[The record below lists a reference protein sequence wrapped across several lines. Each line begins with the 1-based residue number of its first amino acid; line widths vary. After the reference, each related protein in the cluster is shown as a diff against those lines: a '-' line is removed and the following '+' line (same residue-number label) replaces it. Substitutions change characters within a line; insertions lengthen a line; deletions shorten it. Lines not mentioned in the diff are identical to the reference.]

1 MYKIFLQEGK
11 KEDAIKRVKE
21 MFTSSDDGQM
31 IDKIFDATSSLG
43 TKFIQFVENETK
55 RYLIDQTMGID
66 EFINLLIS
74 RLKLFSKYNDRITP
88 EVIGSVK
95 QLWDGVESRAFP
107 KLDSVMKA
115 PKDIN
120 SYNINT
126 LGYLTQA
133 LSMISSKKEQ
143 EREAKK
149 QAERVFESGDV
160 LVIRALTHNASCYF
174 GAGTRWCTAGQQPD
188 YFNKYTKEGKLYY
201 FIDKSN
207 RRQKVAL
214 YVKDRDPS
222 VFDAA
227 DKEHSIDF
235 LYHVYPEVEDFV
247 YEKILGGGKVK
258 TGFEDIQNGTISRW
272 NADTVDPLIY
282 SYDRDND
289 DNVTLN
295 LDFNLRN
302 QDYFDIFDWNEGDG
316 DRMYLDMALSSYSSG
331 DYFDEYSAEE
341 DWKEGYMF
349 SNFDD
354 EQMARLQKYMKI
366 INPKLYE
373 CSLELKNRNYN
384 DKCGPQVAEFLSVSF
399 DSEVGNIISEYTYD
413 MNQDTER
420 GIIDYLENNY
430 TNIFA
435 EYGLPMTGTFYRKQ
449 VNLDNLINTYKKYN
463 PNFNLTIHG
472 LLRKIVQ
479 VEGIQPPEIA
489 DNIYEFRSSDHEY
502 TNTYNAIERLLDKME
517 EFINENEN
525 LSGDYVDHYD
535 FIKKLGGFD
544 NWFVM
549 PGDDRYNI
557 KITDLDMEDDRVT
570 FAIQNVEDPGK
581 FKKMRLPF
589 EKFKDFI
596 YNLQL
601 F

>member
-21 MFTSSDDGQM
+21 MFSSPEDVEM
-31 IDKIFDATSSLG
+31 IDKIFDSTSSLG
-43 TKFIQFVENETK
+43 TKFIPFIETETK
-55 RYLIDQTMGID
+55 RYLIDQTMDID
-66 EFINLLIS
+66 EFINILLN

-95 QLWDGVESRAFP
+95 QLWDGTESRAFP

-120 SYNINT
+120 SYNLKT

-235 LYHVYPEVEDFV
+235 LYHVYPEVQDFV
-247 YEKILGGGKVK
+247 TEKILGGGKVK
-258 TGFEDIQNGTISRW
+258 SGFEEIKNGTISRW
-272 NADTVDPLIY
+272 DAYTVDPLIY
-282 SYDRDND
+282 NYDRDSD
-289 DNVTLN
+289 DNITLN
-295 LDFNLRN
+295 LDFNQTK
-302 QDYFDIFDWNEGDG
+302 QDYWDVFDWNEGDG
-316 DRMYLDMALSSYSSG
+316 DRIYLDMALSSYG
-331 DYFDEYSAEE
+331 TADYFDEYTAEE

-354 EQMARLQKYMKI
+354 EQMGRLQKYMKV

-373 CSLELKNRNYN
+373 CSLELKSRYD
-384 DKCGPQVAEFLSVSF
+384 DKCGPQVAEFLRAAF
-399 DSEVGNIISEYTYD
+399 DSEVGDIISEYTYD
-413 MNQDTER
+413 MNIDTEQ
-420 GIIDYLENNY
+420 GITEYLKKDYS
-430 TNIFA
+430 NIFA
-435 EYGLPMTGTFYRKQ
+435 EYGLPMNGTFYKKQ
-449 VNLDNLINTYKKYN
+449 VSLDNIIRAYQKYN
-463 PNFNLTIHG
+463 PNFNLPIHG

-479 VEGIQPPEIA
+479 VEDIEPPSIA
-489 DNIYEFRSSDHEY
+489 DNIYEFKNSNHEY
-502 TNTYNAIERLLDKME
+502 TSTYNAIEKLLDKME
-517 EFINENEN
+517 ETINENEN

-544 NWFVM
+544 NWFVL

-570 FAIQNVEDPGK
+570 FGLQNLVDPGK
-581 FKKMRLPF
+581 YKKMRLPF

>member
-11 KEDAIKRVKE
+11 KEDAIKKVKE
-21 MFTSSDDGQM
+21 MFSSPEDGEM

-43 TKFIQFVENETK
+43 TKFIPFIEGETK
-55 RYLIDQTMGID
+55 RYLIDQNMGVD
-66 EFINLLIS
+66 EFINMMIS
-74 RLKLFSKYNDRITP
+74 RLKLFAKYNDRITLD
-88 EVIGSVK
+88 VISSVK
-95 QLWDGVESRAFP
+95 ELWDGVETRGFP
-107 KLDSVMKA
+107 KFDSVMKA

-126 LGYLTQA
+126 LGYLTQV

-149 QAERVFESGDV
+149 QAERIFESGNV

-188 YFNKYTKEGKLYY
+188 YFNKYTKDGKLYY

-227 DKEHSIDF
+227 DKEHPIDF
-235 LYHVYPEVEDFV
+235 LYYVYPEVEDFV
-247 YEKILGGGKVK
+247 TEKILGGGKVK
-258 TGFEDIQNGTISRW
+258 SGFEDIKNGTISRW
-272 NADTVDPLIY
+272 NADTVDPLIT

-302 QDYFDIFDWNEGDG
+302 LDFWDVFDWNEGDG
-316 DRMYLDMALSSYSSG
+316 DKMYLDMALSSYGSA

-354 EQMARLQKYMKI
+354 EQMDKLQTYMKI

-373 CSLELKNRNYN
+373 CSLELKNRYS
-384 DKCGPQVAEFLSVSF
+384 DKCGPQVAEFLSAAFDREVS
-399 DSEVGNIISEYTYD
+399 DIISEYTYD
-413 MNQDTER
+413 MNQDTEQ
-420 GIIDYLENNY
+420 GIIEYLEKDY
-430 TNIFA
+430 SDIFA
-435 EYGLPMTGTFYRKQ
+435 EYGLPMTGTFYKKQ
-449 VNLDNLINTYKKYN
+449 VSLNDLIKAYRKYN
-463 PNFNLTIHG
+463 PNFNLPIHG

-479 VEGIQPPEIA
+479 IEDIDPPSIA
-489 DNIYEFRSSDHEY
+489 DSIYEFKNSNHEY
-502 TNTYNAIERLLDKME
+502 TSTYNAIEKLLDTME
-517 EFINENEN
+517 ETINENEN

-557 KITDLDMEDDRVT
+557 KITDLDMEDNRVT
-570 FAIQNVEDPGK
+570 FGLQNVVDPGN

>member
-11 KEDAIKRVKE
+11 KEDAIKKVKE
-21 MFTSSDDGQM
+21 MFSSPEDGEM

-43 TKFIQFVENETK
+43 TKFIPFIEGETK
-55 RYLIDQTMGID
+55 RYLIDQNMGVD
-66 EFINLLIS
+66 EFINMMIS
-74 RLKLFSKYNDRITP
+74 RLKLFAKYNDRITLD
-88 EVIGSVK
+88 VISSVK
-95 QLWDGVESRAFP
+95 ELWDGVETRGFP
-107 KLDSVMKA
+107 KFDSVMKA

-149 QAERVFESGDV
+149 QAERIFESGDV

-188 YFNKYTKEGKLYY
+188 YFNKYTKDGKLYY

-227 DKEHSIDF
+227 DKEHPIDF
-235 LYHVYPEVEDFV
+235 LYYVYPEVEDFV
-247 YEKILGGGKVK
+247 TEKILGGGKVK
-258 TGFEDIQNGTISRW
+258 SGFEDIKNGTISRW
-272 NADTVDPLIY
+272 NADTVDPLIT

-302 QDYFDIFDWNEGDG
+302 LDFWDVFDWNEGDG
-316 DRMYLDMALSSYSSG
+316 DKMYLDMALSSYGSA

-354 EQMARLQKYMKI
+354 EQMDKLQTYMKI

-373 CSLELKNRNYN
+373 CSLELKNRYS
-384 DKCGPQVAEFLSVSF
+384 DKCGPQVAEFLSAAF
-399 DSEVGNIISEYTYD
+399 DREVGNIISEYTYD
-413 MNQDTER
+413 MNQDTEQ
-420 GIIDYLENNY
+420 GIREYLEKDY
-430 TNIFA
+430 SDIFA
-435 EYGLPMTGTFYRKQ
+435 EYGLPMTGTFYKKQ
-449 VNLDNLINTYKKYN
+449 VSLNDLIKAYRKYN
-463 PNFNLTIHG
+463 PNFNLPIHG

-479 VEGIQPPEIA
+479 IEDIDPPSIA
-489 DNIYEFRSSDHEY
+489 DSIYEFKNSNHEY
-502 TNTYNAIERLLDKME
+502 TSTYNAIEKLLDTME
-517 EFINENEN
+517 ETINENEN

-570 FAIQNVEDPGK
+570 FGLQNVVDPGN

>member
-11 KEDAIKRVKE
+11 KEDAIKKVKE
-21 MFTSSDDGQM
+21 MFSSPEDGEM

-43 TKFIQFVENETK
+43 TKFIPFIESETK
-55 RYLIDQTMGID
+55 RYLIDQNMGVD
-66 EFINLLIS
+66 EFINMMIS
-74 RLKLFSKYNDRITP
+74 RLKLFAKYNDRITLD
-88 EVIGSVK
+88 VISSVK
-95 QLWDGVESRAFP
+95 ELWDGVEARGFP
-107 KLDSVMKA
+107 KFDSVMKA

-149 QAERVFESGDV
+149 QAERIFESGDV

-188 YFNKYTKEGKLYY
+188 YFNKYTKDGKLYY

-227 DKEHSIDF
+227 DKEHPIDF
-235 LYHVYPEVEDFV
+235 LYYVYPEVEDFV
-247 YEKILGGGKVK
+247 TEKILGGGKVK
-258 TGFEDIQNGTISRW
+258 SGFEDIKNGTISRW
-272 NADTVDPLIY
+272 NADTVDPLIT

-302 QDYFDIFDWNEGDG
+302 LDFWDVFDWNEGDG
-316 DRMYLDMALSSYSSG
+316 DKMYLDMALSSYGSA

-354 EQMARLQKYMKI
+354 EQMDKLQTYMKI

-373 CSLELKNRNYN
+373 CSLELKNRYS
-384 DKCGPQVAEFLSVSF
+384 DKCGPQVAEFLSAAF
-399 DSEVGNIISEYTYD
+399 DREVGNIISEYTYD
-413 MNQDTER
+413 MNQDTEQ
-420 GIIDYLENNY
+420 GIREYLEKDY
-430 TNIFA
+430 SDIFA
-435 EYGLPMTGTFYRKQ
+435 EYGLPMTGTFYKKQ
-449 VNLDNLINTYKKYN
+449 VSLNNLIKAYRKYN
-463 PNFNLTIHG
+463 PNFNLPIHG

-479 VEGIQPPEIA
+479 IENIDPPSIA
-489 DNIYEFRSSDHEY
+489 DSIYEFKNSNHEY
-502 TNTYNAIERLLDKME
+502 TSTYNAIEKLLDTME
-517 EFINENEN
+517 ETINENEN

-570 FAIQNVEDPGK
+570 FGLQNVVDPGN

>member
-11 KEDAIKRVKE
+11 KEDAIKKVKE
-21 MFTSSDDGQM
+21 MFSSPEDGEM

-43 TKFIQFVENETK
+43 TKFIPFIEGETK
-55 RYLIDQTMGID
+55 RYLIDQNMGVD
-66 EFINLLIS
+66 EFINMMIS
-74 RLKLFSKYNDRITP
+74 RLKLFAKYNDRITLD
-88 EVIGSVK
+88 VISSVK
-95 QLWDGVESRAFP
+95 ELWDGVEARGFP
-107 KLDSVMKA
+107 KFDSVMKA

-149 QAERVFESGDV
+149 QAERIFESGDV

-188 YFNKYTKEGKLYY
+188 YFNKYTKDGKLYY

-227 DKEHSIDF
+227 DKEHPIDF
-235 LYHVYPEVEDFV
+235 LYYVYPEVEDFV
-247 YEKILGGGKVK
+247 TEKILGGGKVK
-258 TGFEDIQNGTISRW
+258 SGFEDIKNGTISRW
-272 NADTVDPLIY
+272 NADTVDPLIT

-302 QDYFDIFDWNEGDG
+302 LDFWDVFDWNEGDG
-316 DRMYLDMALSSYSSG
+316 DKMYLDMALSSYGSA

-354 EQMARLQKYMKI
+354 EQMDKLQTYMKI

-373 CSLELKNRNYN
+373 CSLELKNRYS
-384 DKCGPQVAEFLSVSF
+384 DKCGPQVAEFLSAAF
-399 DSEVGNIISEYTYD
+399 DREVGNIISEYTYD
-413 MNQDTER
+413 MNQDTEQ
-420 GIIDYLENNY
+420 GIREYLEKDY
-430 TNIFA
+430 SDIFA
-435 EYGLPMTGTFYRKQ
+435 EYGLPMTGTFYKKQ
-449 VNLDNLINTYKKYN
+449 VSLNDLIKAYRKYN
-463 PNFNLTIHG
+463 PNFNLPIHG

-479 VEGIQPPEIA
+479 IEDIDPPSIA
-489 DNIYEFRSSDHEY
+489 DSIYEFKNSNHEY
-502 TNTYNAIERLLDKME
+502 TSTYNAIEKLLDTIE
-517 EFINENEN
+517 ETINESEN

-570 FAIQNVEDPGK
+570 FGLQNVVDPGN

>member
-11 KEDAIKRVKE
+11 KEDAIKKVKE
-21 MFTSSDDGQM
+21 MFSSPEDGEM

-43 TKFIQFVENETK
+43 TKFIPFIEGETK
-55 RYLIDQTMGID
+55 RYLIDQNMGVD
-66 EFINLLIS
+66 EFINMMIS
-74 RLKLFSKYNDRITP
+74 RLKLFAKYNDRITLD
-88 EVIGSVK
+88 VISSVK
-95 QLWDGVESRAFP
+95 ELWDGVEARGFP
-107 KLDSVMKA
+107 KFDSVMKA

-149 QAERVFESGDV
+149 QAERIFESGDV

-188 YFNKYTKEGKLYY
+188 YFNKYTKDGKLYY

-227 DKEHSIDF
+227 DKEHPIDF
-235 LYHVYPEVEDFV
+235 LYYVYPEVEDFV
-247 YEKILGGGKVK
+247 TEKILGGGKVK
-258 TGFEDIQNGTISRW
+258 SGFEDIKNGTISRW
-272 NADTVDPLIY
+272 NADTVDPLIT

-302 QDYFDIFDWNEGDG
+302 LDFWDVFDWNEGDG
-316 DRMYLDMALSSYSSG
+316 DKMYLDMALSSYGSA

-354 EQMARLQKYMKI
+354 EQMDKLQTYMKI

-373 CSLELKNRNYN
+373 CSLELKNRYS
-384 DKCGPQVAEFLSVSF
+384 DKCGPQVAEFLSAAF
-399 DSEVGNIISEYTYD
+399 DREVGNIISEYTYD
-413 MNQDTER
+413 MNQDTEQ
-420 GIIDYLENNY
+420 GIREYLEKDY
-430 TNIFA
+430 SDIFA
-435 EYGLPMTGTFYRKQ
+435 EYGLPMTGTFYKKQ
-449 VNLDNLINTYKKYN
+449 VSLNNLIKAYRKYN
-463 PNFNLTIHG
+463 PNFNLPIHG

-479 VEGIQPPEIA
+479 IENIDPPSIA
-489 DNIYEFRSSDHEY
+489 DSIYEFKNSNHEY
-502 TNTYNAIERLLDKME
+502 TSTYNAIEKLLDTME
-517 EFINENEN
+517 ETINENEN

-570 FAIQNVEDPGK
+570 FGLQNVVDPGN

>member
-11 KEDAIKRVKE
+11 KEDAIKKVKE
-21 MFTSSDDGQM
+21 MFSSPEDGEM

-43 TKFIQFVENETK
+43 TKFIPFIEGETK
-55 RYLIDQTMGID
+55 RYLIDQNMEVD
-66 EFINLLIS
+66 EFINMMIS
-74 RLKLFSKYNDRITP
+74 RLKLFAKYNDRITLD
-88 EVIGSVK
+88 VISSVK
-95 QLWDGVESRAFP
+95 ELWDGVETRGFP
-107 KLDSVMKA
+107 KFDSVMKA

-149 QAERVFESGDV
+149 QAERIFESGDV

-188 YFNKYTKEGKLYY
+188 YFNKYTKDGKLYY

-227 DKEHSIDF
+227 DKEHPIDF
-235 LYHVYPEVEDFV
+235 LYYVYPEVEDFV
-247 YEKILGGGKVK
+247 TEKILGGGKVK
-258 TGFEDIQNGTISRW
+258 SGFEDIKNGTISRW
-272 NADTVDPLIY
+272 NADTVDPLIT

-302 QDYFDIFDWNEGDG
+302 LDFWDVFDWNEGDG
-316 DRMYLDMALSSYSSG
+316 DKMYLDMALSSYGSA

-354 EQMARLQKYMKI
+354 EQMDKLQTYMKI

-373 CSLELKNRNYN
+373 CSLELKNRYS
-384 DKCGPQVAEFLSVSF
+384 DKCGPQVAEFLSAAF
-399 DSEVGNIISEYTYD
+399 DREVGNIISEYTYD
-413 MNQDTER
+413 MNQDTEQ
-420 GIIDYLENNY
+420 GIREYLEKDY
-430 TNIFA
+430 SDIFA
-435 EYGLPMTGTFYRKQ
+435 EYGLPMTGTFYKKQ
-449 VNLDNLINTYKKYN
+449 VSLNDLIKAYRKYN
-463 PNFNLTIHG
+463 PNFNLPIHG

-479 VEGIQPPEIA
+479 IEDIDPPSIA
-489 DNIYEFRSSDHEY
+489 DSIYEFKNSNHEY
-502 TNTYNAIERLLDKME
+502 TSTYNAIEKLLDTME
-517 EFINENEN
+517 ETINENEN

-557 KITDLDMEDDRVT
+557 KITDLDMEDNRVT
-570 FAIQNVEDPGK
+570 FGLQNVVDPGN

>member
-11 KEDAIKRVKE
+11 KEDAIKKVKE
-21 MFTSSDDGQM
+21 MFSSPEDGEM

-43 TKFIQFVENETK
+43 TKFIPFIESETK
-55 RYLIDQTMGID
+55 RYLIDQNMGVD
-66 EFINLLIS
+66 EFINMMIS
-74 RLKLFSKYNDRITP
+74 RLKLFAKYNDRITLD
-88 EVIGSVK
+88 VISSVK
-95 QLWDGVESRAFP
+95 ELWDGVEARGFP
-107 KLDSVMKA
+107 KFDSVMKA

-149 QAERVFESGDV
+149 QAERIFESGDV

-188 YFNKYTKEGKLYY
+188 YFNKYTKDGKLYY

-227 DKEHSIDF
+227 DKEHPIDF
-235 LYHVYPEVEDFV
+235 LYYVYPEVEDFV
-247 YEKILGGGKVK
+247 TEKILGGGKVK
-258 TGFEDIQNGTISRW
+258 SGFEDIKNGTISRW
-272 NADTVDPLIY
+272 NADTVDPLIT

-302 QDYFDIFDWNEGDG
+302 LDFWDVFDWNEGDG
-316 DRMYLDMALSSYSSG
+316 DKMYLDMALSSYGSA

-354 EQMARLQKYMKI
+354 EQMDKLQTYMKI

-373 CSLELKNRNYN
+373 CSLELKNRYS
-384 DKCGPQVAEFLSVSF
+384 DKCGPQVAEFLSAAF
-399 DSEVGNIISEYTYD
+399 DREVGNIISEYTYD
-413 MNQDTER
+413 MNQDTEQ
-420 GIIDYLENNY
+420 GIREYLEKDY
-430 TNIFA
+430 SDIFA
-435 EYGLPMTGTFYRKQ
+435 EYGLPMTGTFYKKQ
-449 VNLDNLINTYKKYN
+449 VSLNDLIKAYRKYN
-463 PNFNLTIHG
+463 PNFNLPIHG

-479 VEGIQPPEIA
+479 IEDIDPPSIA
-489 DNIYEFRSSDHEY
+489 DSIYEFKNSNHEY
-502 TNTYNAIERLLDKME
+502 TSTYNAIEKLLDTME
-517 EFINENEN
+517 ETINENEN

-570 FAIQNVEDPGK
+570 FGLQNVVDPGN

>member
-11 KEDAIKRVKE
+11 KEDAIKKVKE
-21 MFTSSDDGQM
+21 MFSSPEDGEM

-43 TKFIQFVENETK
+43 TKFIPFIEGETK
-55 RYLIDQTMGID
+55 RYLIDQNMGVD
-66 EFINLLIS
+66 EFINMMIS
-74 RLKLFSKYNDRITP
+74 RLKLFAKYNDRITLD
-88 EVIGSVK
+88 VISSVK
-95 QLWDGVESRAFP
+95 ELWDGVEARGFP
-107 KLDSVMKA
+107 KFDSVMKA

-149 QAERVFESGDV
+149 QAERIFESGDV

-188 YFNKYTKEGKLYY
+188 YFNKYTKDGKLYY

-227 DKEHSIDF
+227 DKEHPIDF
-235 LYHVYPEVEDFV
+235 LYYVYPEVEDFV
-247 YEKILGGGKVK
+247 TEKILGGGKVK
-258 TGFEDIQNGTISRW
+258 SGFEDIKNGTISRW
-272 NADTVDPLIY
+272 NADTVDPLIT

-302 QDYFDIFDWNEGDG
+302 LDFWDVFDWNEGDG
-316 DRMYLDMALSSYSSG
+316 DKMYLDMALSSYGSA

-354 EQMARLQKYMKI
+354 EQMDKLQTYMKI

-373 CSLELKNRNYN
+373 CSLELKNRYS
-384 DKCGPQVAEFLSVSF
+384 DKCGPQVAEFLSAAF
-399 DSEVGNIISEYTYD
+399 DREVGNIISEYTYD
-413 MNQDTER
+413 MNQDTEQ
-420 GIIDYLENNY
+420 GIREYLERDY
-430 TNIFA
+430 SDIFA
-435 EYGLPMTGTFYRKQ
+435 EYGLPMTGTFYKKQ
-449 VNLDNLINTYKKYN
+449 VSLNNLIKAYRKYN
-463 PNFNLTIHG
+463 PNFNLPIHG

-479 VEGIQPPEIA
+479 IEDIDPPSIA
-489 DNIYEFRSSDHEY
+489 DSIYEFKNSNHEY
-502 TNTYNAIERLLDKME
+502 TSTYNAIEKLLDTME
-517 EFINENEN
+517 ETINENEN

-570 FAIQNVEDPGK
+570 FGLQNVVDPGN

>member
-11 KEDAIKRVKE
+11 KEDAIKKVKE
-21 MFTSSDDGQM
+21 MFSSPEDGEM

-43 TKFIQFVENETK
+43 TKFIPFIEGETK
-55 RYLIDQTMGID
+55 RYLIDQNMGVD
-66 EFINLLIS
+66 EFINMMIS
-74 RLKLFSKYNDRITP
+74 RLKLFAKYNDRITLD
-88 EVIGSVK
+88 VISSVK
-95 QLWDGVESRAFP
+95 ELWDGVETRGFP
-107 KLDSVMKA
+107 KFDSVMKA

-149 QAERVFESGDV
+149 QAERIFESGDV

-188 YFNKYTKEGKLYY
+188 YFNKYTKDGKLYY

-227 DKEHSIDF
+227 DKEHPIDF
-235 LYHVYPEVEDFV
+235 LYYVYPEVEDFV
-247 YEKILGGGKVK
+247 TEKILGGGKVK
-258 TGFEDIQNGTISRW
+258 SGFEDIKNGTISRW
-272 NADTVDPLIY
+272 NADTVDPLIT

-302 QDYFDIFDWNEGDG
+302 LDFWDVFDWNEGDG
-316 DRMYLDMALSSYSSG
+316 DKMYLDMALSSYGSA

-354 EQMARLQKYMKI
+354 EQMDKLQTYMKI

-373 CSLELKNRNYN
+373 CSLELKNRYS
-384 DKCGPQVAEFLSVSF
+384 DKCGPQVAEFLSAAF
-399 DSEVGNIISEYTYD
+399 DREVGNIISEYTYD
-413 MNQDTER
+413 MNQDTEQ
-420 GIIDYLENNY
+420 GIREYLEKDY
-430 TNIFA
+430 SDIFA
-435 EYGLPMTGTFYRKQ
+435 EYGLPMTGTFYKKQ
-449 VNLDNLINTYKKYN
+449 VSLNDLIKAYRKYN
-463 PNFNLTIHG
+463 PNFNLPIHG

-479 VEGIQPPEIA
+479 IENIDPPSIA
-489 DNIYEFRSSDHEY
+489 DSIYEFKNSNHEY
-502 TNTYNAIERLLDKME
+502 TSTYNAIEKLLDTME
-517 EFINENEN
+517 ETINENEN

-570 FAIQNVEDPGK
+570 FGLQNVVDPGN

>member
-11 KEDAIKRVKE
+11 KEDAIKKVKE
-21 MFTSSDDGQM
+21 MFSSPEDGEM

-43 TKFIQFVENETK
+43 TKFIPFIESETK
-55 RYLIDQTMGID
+55 RYLIDQNMGVD
-66 EFINLLIS
+66 EFINMMIS
-74 RLKLFSKYNDRITP
+74 RLKLFAKYNDRITLD
-88 EVIGSVK
+88 VISSVK
-95 QLWDGVESRAFP
+95 ELWDGVETRGFP
-107 KLDSVMKA
+107 KFDSVMKA

-149 QAERVFESGDV
+149 QAERIFESGDV

-188 YFNKYTKEGKLYY
+188 YFNKYTKDGKLYY

-227 DKEHSIDF
+227 DKEHPIDF
-235 LYHVYPEVEDFV
+235 LYYVYPEVEDFV
-247 YEKILGGGKVK
+247 TEKILGGGKVK
-258 TGFEDIQNGTISRW
+258 SGFEDIKNGTISRW
-272 NADTVDPLIY
+272 NADTVDPLIT

-302 QDYFDIFDWNEGDG
+302 LDFWDVFDWNEGDG
-316 DRMYLDMALSSYSSG
+316 DKMYLDMALSSYGSA

-354 EQMARLQKYMKI
+354 EQMDKLQTYMKI

-373 CSLELKNRNYN
+373 CSLELKNRYS
-384 DKCGPQVAEFLSVSF
+384 DKCGPQVAEFLSAAF
-399 DSEVGNIISEYTYD
+399 DREVGNIISEYTYD
-413 MNQDTER
+413 MNQDTEQ
-420 GIIDYLENNY
+420 GIREYLEKDY
-430 TNIFA
+430 SDIFA
-435 EYGLPMTGTFYRKQ
+435 EYGLPMTGTFYKKQ
-449 VNLDNLINTYKKYN
+449 VSLNDLIKAYRKYN
-463 PNFNLTIHG
+463 PNFNLPIHG

-479 VEGIQPPEIA
+479 IEDIDPPSIA
-489 DNIYEFRSSDHEY
+489 DSIYEFKNSNHEY
-502 TNTYNAIERLLDKME
+502 TSTYNAIEKLLDTIE
-517 EFINENEN
+517 ETINESEN

-570 FAIQNVEDPGK
+570 FGLQNVVDPGN

>member
-11 KEDAIKRVKE
+11 KEDAIKKVKE
-21 MFTSSDDGQM
+21 MFSSPEDGEM

-43 TKFIQFVENETK
+43 TKFIPFIEGETK
-55 RYLIDQTMGID
+55 RYLIDQNMGVD
-66 EFINLLIS
+66 EFINMMIS
-74 RLKLFSKYNDRITP
+74 RLKLFAKYNDRITLD
-88 EVIGSVK
+88 VISSVK
-95 QLWDGVESRAFP
+95 ELWDGVETRGFP
-107 KLDSVMKA
+107 KFDSVMKA

-126 LGYLTQA
+126 LGYLTQV

-149 QAERVFESGDV
+149 QAERIFESGDV

-188 YFNKYTKEGKLYY
+188 YFNKYTKDGKLYY

-227 DKEHSIDF
+227 DKEHPIDF
-235 LYHVYPEVEDFV
+235 LYYVYPEVEDFV
-247 YEKILGGGKVK
+247 TEKILGGGKVK
-258 TGFEDIQNGTISRW
+258 SGFEDIKNGTISRW
-272 NADTVDPLIY
+272 NADTVDPLIT

-302 QDYFDIFDWNEGDG
+302 LDFWDVFDWNEGDG

-331 DYFDEYSAEE
+331 DYFDEYTAEE

-354 EQMARLQKYMKI
+354 EQMDRLQKYMKI

-384 DKCGPQVAEFLSVSF
+384 DECGPQVAEFLSAAFDREVS
-399 DSEVGNIISEYTYD
+399 DIISEYTYD
-413 MNQDTER
+413 MNQDTEQ
-420 GIIDYLENNY
+420 GIIEYLEKDY
-430 TNIFA
+430 SDIFA
-435 EYGLPMTGTFYRKQ
+435 EYGLPMTGTFYKKQ
-449 VNLDNLINTYKKYN
+449 VSLNDLIKAYRKYN
-463 PNFNLTIHG
+463 PNFNLPIHG

-479 VEGIQPPEIA
+479 IEDIDPPSIA
-489 DNIYEFRSSDHEY
+489 DSIYEFKNSNHEY
-502 TNTYNAIERLLDKME
+502 TSTYNAIEKLLDTME
-517 EFINENEN
+517 ETINENEN

-570 FAIQNVEDPGK
+570 FGLQNVVDPGN

>member
-11 KEDAIKRVKE
+11 KEDAIKKVKE
-21 MFTSSDDGQM
+21 MFSSPEDGEM

-43 TKFIQFVENETK
+43 TKFIPFIESETK
-55 RYLIDQTMGID
+55 RYLIDQNMGVD
-66 EFINLLIS
+66 EFINMMIS
-74 RLKLFSKYNDRITP
+74 RLKLFAKYNDRITLD
-88 EVIGSVK
+88 VISSVK
-95 QLWDGVESRAFP
+95 ELWDGVETRGFP
-107 KLDSVMKA
+107 KFDSVMKA

-149 QAERVFESGDV
+149 QAERIFESGDV

-188 YFNKYTKEGKLYY
+188 YFNKYTKDGKLYY

-227 DKEHSIDF
+227 DKEHPIDF
-235 LYHVYPEVEDFV
+235 LYYVYPEVEDFV
-247 YEKILGGGKVK
+247 TEKILGGGKVK
-258 TGFEDIQNGTISRW
+258 SGFEDIKNGTISRW
-272 NADTVDPLIY
+272 NADTVDPLIT

-302 QDYFDIFDWNEGDG
+302 LDFWDVFDWNEGDG
-316 DRMYLDMALSSYSSG
+316 DKMYLDMALSSYGSA

-354 EQMARLQKYMKI
+354 EQMDKLQTYMKI

-373 CSLELKNRNYN
+373 CSLELKNRYS
-384 DKCGPQVAEFLSVSF
+384 DKCGPQVAEFLSAAF
-399 DSEVGNIISEYTYD
+399 DREVGNIISEYTYD
-413 MNQDTER
+413 MNQDTEQ
-420 GIIDYLENNY
+420 GIREYLEKDY
-430 TNIFA
+430 SDIFA
-435 EYGLPMTGTFYRKQ
+435 EYGLPMTGTFYKKQ
-449 VNLDNLINTYKKYN
+449 VSLNDLIKAYRKYN
-463 PNFNLTIHG
+463 PNFNLPIHG

-479 VEGIQPPEIA
+479 IEDIDPPSIA
-489 DNIYEFRSSDHEY
+489 DSIYEFKNSNHEY
-502 TNTYNAIERLLDKME
+502 TSTYNAIEKLLDTME
-517 EFINENEN
+517 ETINENEN

-570 FAIQNVEDPGK
+570 FGLQNVVDPGN